1 MPKTSQEANVAE
13 TEEAIEVD
21 LAEEKEVVAA
31 TAAAIAEVEI
41 EAATAEDTTNQEAV
55 ALDLEIRKN
64 LVEEKS
70 VNTNRY
76 TT

>member
-31 TAAAIAEVEI
+31 TAAVIAEVEI

-55 ALDLEIRKN
+55 AFDLEIRKN

>member
-13 TEEAIEVD
+13 TEGAIEVD

-31 TAAAIAEVEI
+31 TAAATAEVVI

-70 VNTNRY
+70 VNTSRY